1 VSADVVVIGAGHN
14 GLVAAILL
22 AEAGLQV
29 QVLEANSTVGG
40 AVRTAEVTL
49 PGFKHDLCSSFY
61 PLFPVG
67 PISELPLDRYGL
79 EWCDSPRPYG
89 GGTPDGRGVAQ
100 ARGGAEDTAAIFEW
114 SQPGDGVGW
123 RELYEWWEWGGPAFL
138 SALFNPLGHPA
149 PLLRGA
155 MLLRSPRKLLE
166 FSQLM
171 ISSAVGTAERFFSGT
186 DAQVWFAGSALHSDL
201 APEDAGGGAFSMTLS
216 GLGQQVGMPIPRGG
230 AQAIPEALRRMLEDL
245 GGSVLT
251 DQRVRKIVV
260 RKGRAVA
267 VRTESD
273 EFPIERAVL
282 ATVEPQGLFL
292 DLVGEGELPSDFVKL
307 VRRYRWGTG
316 VFRFDCALSGLP
328 RFKPEAF
335 EGTLVLHLAR
345 SVEELSRG
353 VGAARRGVLPAHPLL
368 IAGVQTLVDPSRAPA
383 GQHTF
388 WAETH
393 VPTSIRSD
401 DGGKISAR
409 TWAEAKEPFAERIL
423 DEMEAYA
430 PGFRDLVLA
439 THAETPDDLYAS
451 NANLVRGDIAGGT
464 YTLDQQLVF
473 RPFPGWFRYKTP
485 IRGLYMSGASTHPG
499 GGVHGACGD
508 NAARVMLTDFRLKRM
523 TERLDQ
529 RFTDLGE
536 RLRQRAPG
544 LSAPREQ

>member
-1 VSADVVVIGAGHN
+1 VKQDADVVVIGAGHN

-22 AEAGLQV
+22 AEAGLRV
-29 QVLEANSTVGG
+29 LALEANSTIGG
-40 AVRTAEVTL
+40 SVRTAEVTL

-67 PISELPLDRYGL
+67 PVGELPLERYGL
-79 EWCDSPRPYG
+79 EWCHSPRPYG

-100 ARGGAEDTAAIFEW
+100 VRGGDGETAAIFER
-114 SQPGDGVGW
+114 SQPGDGAGW
-123 RELYEWWEWGGPAFL
+123 RELYGWWEWGGPAFL
-138 SALFNPLGHPA
+138 STLFNPLGHPA

-155 MLLRSPRKLLE
+155 TLLRSPHKLLE

-171 ISSAVGTAERFFSGT
+171 VGPSVAAAERFFGGA
-186 DAQVWFAGSALHSDL
+186 DAQVWFVGSTLHSDL

-230 AQAIPEALRRMLEDL
+230 AQAIPDALRRMLEDL

-251 DQRVRKIVV
+251 DQRVQKIVV
-260 RKGRAVA
+260 RKGRVVA
-267 VRTESD
+267 VRTAD
-273 EFPIERAVL
+273 NEFPARRAVL
-282 ATVEPQGLFL
+282 ATVQPQALFL
-292 DLVGEGELPSDFVKL
+292 DLVGEGELPADFVRL
-307 VRRYRWGTG
+307 VRRFRWGTG
-316 VFRFDCALSGLP
+316 VFRFDGALSSVP

-353 VGAARRGVLPAHPLL
+353 VAAARRGALPPHPLL
-368 IAGVQTLVDPSRAPA
+368 IAGIQTLVDPSRAPA

-393 VPTSIRSD
+393 VPSRIETDAAGQIT
-401 DGGKISAR
+401 AR

-423 DEMEAYA
+423 DELEAYA
-430 PGFRDLVLA
+430 PGFRDSVL
-439 THAETPDDLYAS
+439 TIHTKTPDDLEAS
-451 NANLVRGDIAGGT
+451 NANLVGGDITGGT

-485 IRGLYMSGASTHPG
+485 IRGLYLSGASTHPG

-536 RLRQRAPG
+536 RVRRRLAG
-544 LSAPREQ
+544 D